1 MLPPDRA
8 LQAWEELRDHSDVL
22 DKTDQ
27 ATFRMLPM
35 VYWNLRNT
43 GLEDPALQ
51 LLRGAYRQSWLRT
64 RLVLRSAQT
73 VIGHLRAARVE
84 PVALKGSALLATA
97 YPETALRP
105 MHDVDILIPPGRF
118 VRAFDALESAG
129 WRPLRGSRR
138 QYFSTLRSFHA
149 LPVIGPDSV
158 ETDLH
163 RHMLEEDCYRGA
175 DARMLARL
183 QQAELEGVR
192 LTVPSLEDQVINACV
207 HGVRWDPVPPLRW
220 VLDVV
225 MAVRVADAGFDWAY
239 LEGESLERRVSLAM
253 AAALG
258 FARQFEPSIPE
269 STIETLTHAAHG
281 RLERVD
287 FVLQQREYSASAQVG
302 RYVTRYLRLSSHRS
316 FRRKVGGFP
325 SYLAA
330 MWELEDPRNVPREG
344 MRRVWAALR
353 R

>member
-73 VIGHLRAARVE
+73 VIGHLRAAGVE

-97 YPETALRP
+97 YPETALQP

-129 WRPLRGSRR
+129 WRPL
-138 QYFSTLRSFHA
+138 
-149 LPVIGPDSV
+149 
-158 ETDLH
+158 
-163 RHMLEEDCYRGA
+163 
-175 DARMLARL
+175 
-183 QQAELEGVR
+183 
-192 LTVPSLEDQVINACV
+192 
-207 HGVRWDPVPPLRW
+207 
-220 VLDVV
+220 
-225 MAVRVADAGFDWAY
+225 
-239 LEGESLERRVSLAM
+239 
-253 AAALG
+253 
-258 FARQFEPSIPE
+258 
-269 STIETLTHAAHG
+269 
-281 RLERVD
+281 
-287 FVLQQREYSASAQVG
+287 
-302 RYVTRYLRLSSHRS
+302 
-316 FRRKVGGFP
+316 
-325 SYLAA
+325 
-330 MWELEDPRNVPREG
+330 
-344 MRRVWAALR
+344 
-353 R
+353 